1 MSVPIEI
8 IKNKIGDN
16 SHPIIKKLIVHFK
29 TDYGIER
36 MYPTCETSK
45 LIVDLFGG
53 DKSINDQ
60 RKVILKKLGFEFKE
74 EERKI

>member
-1 MSVPIEI
+1 ME
-8 IKNKIGDN
+8 NN
-16 SHPIIKKLIVHFK
+16 KLIVHFK
-29 TDYGIER
+29 SDYGIER

-45 LIVDLFGG
+45 LIVSLFGG
-53 DKSINDQ
+53 DKSISDQ

>member
-1 MSVPIEI
+1 M
-8 IKNKIGDN
+8 NN
-16 SHPIIKKLIVHFK
+16 NKLIVHFK
-29 TDYGIER
+29 SDYGIER

-45 LIVDLFGG
+45 LIVALFGG

>member
-1 MSVPIEI
+1 MTT
-8 IKNKIGDN
+8 KTT
-16 SHPIIKKLIVHFK
+16 LIVKFK

-36 MYPTCETSK
+36 MYPNCEVSQ
-45 LIVDLFGG
+45 LIVSLFGG
-53 DKSINDQ
+53 DKSISDQ

>member
-1 MSVPIEI
+1 ME
-8 IKNKIGDN
+8 NN
-16 SHPIIKKLIVHFK
+16 KLIVHFK
-29 TDYGIER
+29 TDYGVER

-45 LIVDLFGG
+45 LIVKLFGG
-53 DKSINDQ
+53 DKSINDH